1 MALSYALALVA
12 YWLLEYR
19 VRLAG
24 YPKAMEPS
32 APFFP
37 SWKKG
42 EEWTL
47 LVSPGYWL
55 ARCLKNRIDSFPKN
69 RVRVARRRFIAA
81 NNKHNLLAT
90 STLAIFAF
98 AIPLDPSSVLIST
111 LGALATIRYLSR
123 CFEIS
128 YAFGKDVI
136 RRAVNRSGLSK
147 YTRIQLAFRS
157 YIELFVLAAPVYYV
171 NEIAADWW
179 HAITLS
185 LSVGTMTNI
194 GYAFPECHS
203 ILANLVFFQVF
214 ATLSLVLLSLASYV
228 SREK

>member
-1 MALSYALALVA
+1 MALSYALALLT
-12 YWLLEYR
+12 YWLLEYL

-32 APFFP
+32 TPFFP
-37 SWKKG
+37 RWKKG

-47 LVSPGYWL
+47 LFSPGYWL
-55 ARCLKNRIDSFPKN
+55 ARCFKNRIDSFQKK
-69 RVRVARRRFIAA
+69 RIRVARRRFITA
-81 NNKHNLLAT
+81 NNKHNLLVTFALAT
-90 STLAIFAF
+90 FAF
-98 AIPLDPSSVLIST
+98 LITPDPSSMFISA
-111 LGALATIRYLSR
+111 LGALTTIRYLSR

-136 RRAVNRSGLSK
+136 RKTVNRSGLSK
-147 YTRIQLAFRS
+147 YTRTQLAFRS
-157 YIELFVLAAPVYYV
+157 YIELFILAAPVYYV
-171 NEIAADWW
+171 NEISVDWW

-194 GYAFPECHS
+194 GYAFPEHHS
-203 ILANLVFFQVF
+203 IWANLVFLQVF